1 LGERDTMF
9 VFSNFLGAVAR
20 TLNILLSLYMLLI
33 IGRAIL
39 SWIHPDPYSP
49 LVRFLVGATEPLL
62 APLRKILPGW
72 RMGID
77 LSPILALLIIY
88 FLKIFL
94 VQNLFDLAR
103 RF

>member
-1 LGERDTMF
+1 MF
-9 VFSNFLGAVAR
+9 IFSNFLGAVAR

-39 SWIHPDPYSP
+39 SWVHPDPYSP

-62 APLRKILPGW
+62 APLRRLLPGW
-72 RMGID
+72 RTGID
-77 LSPILALLIIY
+77 FSPLLGLLIIY
-88 FLKIFL
+88 FLKIF
-94 VQNLFDLAR
+94 VVRTLFDLTR

>member
-1 LGERDTMF
+1 MF
-9 VFSNFLGAVAR
+9 IFSNFLGAVAR

-39 SWIHPDPYSP
+39 SWVHPDPYSP

-62 APLRKILPGW
+62 APLRRFLPGW
-72 RMGID
+72 RTGID
-77 LSPILALLIIY
+77 FSPLLGLLIIY
-88 FLKIFL
+88 FLKIFV
-94 VQNLFDLAR
+94 VQTLFDLTR

>member
-1 LGERDTMF
+1 MF
-9 VFSNFLGAVAR
+9 IFSNFLGAVAR

-39 SWIHPDPYSP
+39 SWVHPDPYSP

-62 APLRKILPGW
+62 APLRRLLPGW

-77 LSPILALLIIY
+77 FSPLLGLLIIY
-88 FLKIFL
+88 FLKIFV
-94 VQNLFDLAR
+94 VQTLFDLTR